1 MPEFCK
7 NYTVNIVGK
16 RMMGFDHKFFWNWV
30 ESQKEK
36 IDVKLGNFTLDYFL
50 DQIRLKSF

>member
-7 NYTVNIVGK
+7 NYTVNIVDK
-16 RMMGFDHKFFWNWV
+16 RMMGFDHKFFQNWV